1 MCHLHSSAL
10 NSYFPGIL
18 NELPKC
24 PWTGWYNTQLSFRAD
39 GCQSR
44 TLPKHSLAHAHCIS
58 RSLPRRGVC
67 SDPTR
72 NGASTEIHRTATRC
86 VQQMEKNKM
95 TTTEKHEK
103 SAGLQSTSQRSW
115 YTPPAASQP
124 FQGGDTYYRITL
136 HRI

>member
-1 MCHLHSSAL
+1 M
-10 NSYFPGIL
+10 
-18 NELPKC
+18 PKQ
-24 PWTGWYNTQLSFRAD
+24 N
-39 GCQSR
+39 
-44 TLPKHSLAHAHCIS
+44 TLPKHSPAHAHCIS
-58 RSLPRRGVC
+58 LSLPRRGVC

-115 YTPPAASQP
+115 YTPPAARQP

-136 HRI
+136 HRIQPAPRNTHRVKMSANNVRNKVNTRACNRTLILRNC